1 MRKLTTT
8 ALIALALTACAAPQ
22 PESSRSPEQT
32 QADLTGLL
40 MPTTQPQPQAPCLP
54 IEGVM
59 GWNGCP
65 R

>member
-1 MRKLTTT
+1 MSRLFAS
-8 ALIALALTACAAPQ
+8 ALVALTLTGCTPQAAEPT
-22 PESSRSPEQT
+22 RSPEQT

-40 MPTTQPQPQAPCLP
+40 MPPTQPQPPAECLP
-54 IEGVM
+54 LEAVM